1 MAVLQGWMGSSMLP
15 YFTLPYVPP
24 VKQQWR
30 NFYNTESSSATYVNE
45 KADVLN
51 KSYLCCYHRRK
62 ISSCHQLSLHSSLWP
77 TREKSNHPIHTRKAL
92 QLLTGYFNLQLHMTW
107 CGYEL
112 HSASA
117 GEASL
122 SRLRAALSH
131 GAPHGT
137 TLIVQTSPLA
147 LFFLGKRQK
156 TTPQNPLQ
164 QQDWVQDR

>member
-1 MAVLQGWMGSSMLP
+1 
-15 YFTLPYVPP
+15 
-24 VKQQWR
+24 
-30 NFYNTESSSATYVNE
+30 
-45 KADVLN
+45 
-51 KSYLCCYHRRK
+51 
-62 ISSCHQLSLHSSLWP
+62 
-77 TREKSNHPIHTRKAL
+77 
-92 QLLTGYFNLQLHMTW
+92 MTW